1 MRVHALRVLVLGLCL
16 GWVCWAQA
24 TENPLTLRELQD
36 IQRRIESA
44 VSKSIPAVVAISD
57 GEGFGSGVVVNADG
71 LILTAGH
78 VVNASRSDLEIFFP
92 SGVTTAARL
101 VGYNLDIDAA
111 ILQITEKGPW
121 PHVPIARDCQLA
133 KGDWVICLGHSGGYE
148 VGRKPPVRTGRLL
161 EYRNHLLVTDAALIG
176 GDSGGPLLN
185 LDAEVI
191 GIHSSIGDMLCENRH
206 VQISEFRRY
215 WDRMVRG
222 ERWGKLIEFKEPT
235 PTPPS
240 NVRCGVH
247 LELRG
252 NQVYVAS
259 VDAQSP
265 AARVGIR
272 PGDRVRRI
280 DGQEISDSLGL
291 HAILNNKRPGNHVV
305 FDVER
310 HGRLLSMRVTLE

>member
-1 MRVHALRVLVLGLCL
+1 MWVVAIAFCL
-16 GWVCWAQA
+16 GWACSAKA
-24 TENPLTLRELQD
+24 IENPLTLRELQD

-44 VSKSIPAVVAISD
+44 VSKSMPAVVAISD
-57 GEGFGSGVVVNADG
+57 GEGFGSGVVVNPGG

-78 VVNASRSDLEIFFP
+78 VVSASRSDLEIFFP
-92 SGVTTAARL
+92 SGVTTVARL

-121 PHVPIARDCQLA
+121 PYVPIAQDHQLA

-161 EYRNHLLVTDAALIG
+161 EHRNHLLVTDAALIG

-185 LDAEVI
+185 LNGEVV

-206 VQISEFRRY
+206 VQIAEFRRY
-215 WDRMVRG
+215 WDRMLRG
-222 ERWGKLIEFKEPT
+222 ERWGKLLEFKEPT
-235 PTPPS
+235 PVLPAHA
-240 NVRCGVH
+240 RCGVH
-247 LELRG
+247 LERRG
-252 NQVYVAS
+252 NHVFIAS
-259 VDAQSP
+259 VEAQSP

-280 DGQEISDSLGL
+280 DGQEISDPQDLQPL
-291 HAILNNKRPGNHVV
+291 LNNKRPGNHLV

-310 HGRLLSMRVTLE
+310 NGQRLSMRVTLE